1 MISGFNMV
9 SDETRPHMTILNV
22 IQQVETLE
30 AYDEDDWA
38 NENSLFNTVESINR
52 DFIKEFR

>member
-1 MISGFNMV
+1 MV